1 MDPEHPSTPPVVERA
16 PDLVS
21 LTVVEGELHA
31 VERAL
36 ARLDEGV
43 YGTCE
48 VCGRPIDDARLT
60 AEPATTRCADHAS
73 A

>member
-1 MDPEHPSTPPVVERA
+1 MDPEHPSTPPSVERA
-16 PDLVS
+16 PDLVA

-36 ARLDEGV
+36 ARLDEGA

-48 VCGRPIDDARLT
+48 VCSAPIDDARLT
-60 AEPATTRCADHAS
+60 AEPAATRCAEHLS